1 MDAIVDSFWESRV
14 KIYFHRPE
22 DKLKWVIKQ
31 LGKFLPSLTP
41 DQVFILNMVIQIIG
55 EVRNAQAEYVQNIS
69 FEFDGLY
76 RMVYDFMEVCVC
88 NFLQSIRIDM
98 YRDRQINQSMRA
110 HYDKYGYKYLTGR
123 G

>member
-41 DQVFILNMVIQIIG
+41 DQVFILNMVLQIIG

-76 RMVYDFMEVCVC
+76 RMVYDFMEVCVISC
-88 NFLQSIRIDM
+88 NLLELTCIETA
-98 YRDRQINQSMRA
+98 RQT
-110 HYDKYGYKYLTGR
+110 D
-123 G
+123 